1 MGFVRVSDRAGGGSS
16 YFRLM
21 VLKSVSSTAGVSEGG
36 LPVAAGGVA
45 AVRGG
50 GGLAAILGDG
60 LAATMGG
67 GDLAAAFGG
76 CLAGT
81 RGGGFAAA
89 DGGLAATFG
98 GGFAAR
104 EGGFAATP
112 GGGLAVAALLGLKR
126 YRAARLVITKGL
138 IL

>member
-1 MGFVRVSDRAGGGSS
+1 M
-16 YFRLM
+16 
-21 VLKSVSSTAGVSEGG
+21 
-36 LPVAAGGVA
+36 
-45 AVRGG
+45 RGG
-50 GGLAAILGDG
+50 GGLAAIFGDG

-81 RGGGFAAA
+81 RGGGFTAA

-126 YRAARLVITKGL
+126 YRAARLVITKGSIGIMSLL
-138 IL
+138 IRGKCTITNYVAQLFSKKK